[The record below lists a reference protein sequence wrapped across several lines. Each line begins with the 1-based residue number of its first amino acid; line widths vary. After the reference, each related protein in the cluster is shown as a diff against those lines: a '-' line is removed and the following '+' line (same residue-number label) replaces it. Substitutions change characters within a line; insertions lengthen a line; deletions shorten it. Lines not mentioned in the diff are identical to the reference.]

1 MPYVL
6 IRHKVKDYKTWKPVF
21 DEHGKMRKSSG
32 SKGGKVFRNYDDPTE
47 VFILLQWDTRENAQ
61 KFMKSDEVRET
72 MHHAGVLGQP
82 AIFYL
87 DEVDVPSA

>member
-32 SKGGKVFRNYDDPTE
+32 SKGGKVFRNYDDPAE
-47 VFILLQWDTRENAQ
+47 VFILLQWDTRENAR
-61 KFMKSDEVRET
+61 KFMKSDDVREA

-82 AIFYL
+82 AISYL
-87 DEVDVPSA
+87 DEVDEPPA